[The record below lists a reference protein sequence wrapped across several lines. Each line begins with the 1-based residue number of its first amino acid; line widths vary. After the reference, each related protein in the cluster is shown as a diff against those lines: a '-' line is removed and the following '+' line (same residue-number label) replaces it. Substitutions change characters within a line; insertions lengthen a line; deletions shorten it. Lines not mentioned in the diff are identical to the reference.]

1 VRGLLQS
8 EIISDPADLDREWT
22 AWDALAV
29 QGSRPYCA
37 PGWAMPWWSSA
48 QPAGCQLRA
57 ITIKDDRSLVALA
70 PFYVT
75 RHRFG
80 VTRWRLLADD
90 ASSYLEPLTR
100 PQLLKPAAAAI
111 AAALSRADRN
121 VDVVSFQAVPN
132 TSPWPRLLCESWPKR
147 RPRLSIVQRM
157 LAPYVDVADGGYA
170 GWLAS
175 RSRNFRQQMSRRR
188 REFVRCGGMFRRAAS
203 HDEVMLGLKEF
214 ERLHGERWEG
224 RGGSQA
230 LTAPIAQM
238 LQHAGGQLDS
248 ARLMVWTAEVEGVAV
263 GSAVFVA
270 AGTEMQYWLGGFD
283 EKWSRCSPSLLLLV
297 EAVRHAAD
305 AGYHRVSLGPGPT
318 AYKYRLATGQDM
330 LEWIDLLPHGK
341 RYPYV
346 RACQSPYRV
355 YRLASNR
362 TPPAVKQRIRSAL
375 NSSQALLVDGQ
386 SMIGTV
392 FRREISPR

>member
-1 VRGLLQS
+1 MRGLLHS
-8 EIISDPADLDREWT
+8 EIISDPTDLDPEWT

-29 QGSRPYCA
+29 QESRPYCA

-90 ASSYLEPLTR
+90 ASSYVEPLAR
-100 PQLLKPAAAAI
+100 QQLLKPAAAAI
-111 AAALSRADRN
+111 ASALSRADRN
-121 VDVVSFQAVPN
+121 VDVISLHAVPT

-147 RPRLSIVQRM
+147 PPRLSIVTTMR
-157 LAPYVDVADGGYA
+157 APYVELTDGGYD

-175 RSRNFRQQMSRRR
+175 RSRHFRQQMGRHR
-188 REFVRCGGMFRRAAS
+188 REFTRRGGTFRRAVSA
-203 HDEVMLGLKEF
+203 DDVAMGLKEF

-238 LQHAGGQLDS
+238 LHHAGGLLDS
-248 ARLMVWTAEVEGVAV
+248 ARLQVWTAEVEGLAVA
-263 GSAVFVA
+263 SAVFVA

-283 EKWSRCSPSLLLLV
+283 EKWSRCSPSLLLLI

-305 AGYHRVSLGPGPT
+305 AGYHRVSLGPGPN
-318 AYKYRLATGQDM
+318 AYKYRLATGHDV

-346 RACQSPYRV
+346 RVCQSPYRA
-355 YRLASNR
+355 YRFASNR
-362 TPPAVKQRIRSAL
+362 TPPAVKQRIRSAFL
-375 NSSQALLVDGQ
+375 PPSVAPVPVGN
-386 SMIGTV
+386 
-392 FRREISPR
+392 RRQ